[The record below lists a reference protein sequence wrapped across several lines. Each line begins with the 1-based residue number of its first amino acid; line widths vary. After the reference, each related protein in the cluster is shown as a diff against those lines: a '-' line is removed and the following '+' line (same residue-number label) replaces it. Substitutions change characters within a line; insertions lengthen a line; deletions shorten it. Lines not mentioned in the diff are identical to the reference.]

1 MVLDLVLDDSYQPLK
16 SRAIAKKLDLLDDE
30 REVKR
35 AIKRLIRDGDLRFGD
50 KHLVMKPSKPKKPGR
65 KPRKKTEN
73 ITTETG
79 QKFKRKDNE
88 IVGTFRKT
96 SGGFGFVTP
105 EDSIVTDRSEDI
117 FVPRSRTGDAAHLDK
132 VIVRIPKEKK
142 EDSKKRGKRKE
153 SGRGPAGRIVRVIE
167 RYTHRFVGTYQEN
180 EDYGIVVVD
189 SATFEHGILVG
200 DAGAKACKV
209 GDKVVIEMANFP
221 SAHSPGE
228 GVIVEVLGDR
238 GQPGVDT
245 RMVIAEYGLPE
256 EFPEAVLEDA
266 RRQAEAFDETIGEDR
281 TDFTGKTV
289 ITIDPK
295 TARDFDDAISL
306 EQIENG
312 HWQLGVH
319 IADVS
324 HFVPFRSALDAEAYA
339 RSTSVYLPDKVI
351 PMLPEIISNN
361 LASLQPDRIRY
372 CMTALIE
379 FTDEGVPIGTELHR
393 GAIKSA
399 HRFNYEEID
408 EYLED
413 DQPWKDELTP
423 EVFGLVRNM
432 HTLAM
437 KLRKRRMDRGAINLV
452 LPEVRIDLDDDGKV
466 SGAHTEENTESHQVI
481 EEFMLAANEAVAQRI
496 EDEKL
501 FLIRRIHESP
511 TEKKLQELTKFVQ
524 SLGIDCGNL
533 KDRFELKRVVEESE
547 SMQEQHAIHF
557 AVLRTM
563 QKAVYS
569 PEEIG
574 HYALA
579 SPAYCHFTSPIR
591 RYPDLVIHRMVGDLV
606 DGKKPKS
613 NFDSLAA
620 LGKHCSHLEKR
631 AADAERELKKLK
643 LLSFMSEK
651 IGDKLTGVITG
662 VEQFGLF
669 VQGIEIPAEG
679 LIPIESLPGD
689 NYTYERR
696 SRTLSGA
703 REKNQFRL
711 GDQIEVEVAVVD
723 LDKRLLEYR
732 IVGVKPGRSRSTQRG
747 GGRTKDKS
755 QDRKLSSRKPVRDE
769 GFEERP
775 SKERPSREKRGD
787 AKPVREKS
795 SARDKTNSE
804 RSKSKDK
811 TKAGAKPKRNRS
823 RSKDRDDFE
832 DFVWEEVRKSGKTR
846 KQREAEKAKKFKS
859 SKVTKS
865 KKSKKVQAQKKK
877 STEAAKKAA
886 RKKKVAAAKAK
897 QKKKGKQRKK

>member
-1 MVLDLVLDDSYQPLK
+1 MNDRPNIRQMVLDLVLDDNYQPLK
-16 SRAIAKKLDLLDDE
+16 IRAIAKKLGLLDEE

-35 AIKRLIRDGDLRFGD
+35 AVKKLIKNGDLRYGD
-50 KHLVMKPSKPKKPGR
+50 KHLVRKPAKRKKPAREKVKAEPGSGK
-65 KPRKKTEN
+65 KP
-73 ITTETG
+73 
-79 QKFKRKDNE
+79 KRKDNE

-105 EDSIVTDRSEDI
+105 EDSVVTDRSEDI
-117 FVPRSRTGDAAHLDK
+117 FVPRSRTGDAAHMDK
-132 VIVRIPKEKK
+132 VVVRIPKEKK
-142 EDSKKRGKRKE
+142 DGTKKRNKPGK
-153 SGRGPAGRIVRVIE
+153 GPAGRIVRVVD
-167 RYTHRFVGTYQEN
+167 RYTHRFVGSYEVN
-180 EDYGIVVVD
+180 GEYGVVVVD
-189 SATFEHGILVG
+189 GGTFEQGILVG

-245 RMVIAEYGLPE
+245 RMVIAEFGLPQ

-266 RRQAEAFDETIGEDR
+266 RRQAEAFDESIGDDR

-312 HWQLGVH
+312 HWVLGVH

-324 HFVPFRSALDAEAYA
+324 HFVPFRSALDAEAYE

-408 EYLED
+408 EYLEND
-413 DQPWKDELTP
+413 KPWKDKLTP
-423 EVFGLVRNM
+423 EVFQIVRDM

-437 KLRKRRMDRGAINLV
+437 KLRTRRMDRGAINLV

-466 SGAHTEENTESHQVI
+466 CGAHTEDNTESHQVI

-511 TEKKLQELTKFVQ
+511 TEKKLQDLTNFVQ
-524 SLGIDCGNL
+524 SLGLDCTSL
-533 KDRFELKRVVEESE
+533 KNRFELKRVVEESE

-569 PEEIG
+569 PQEIG

-606 DGKKPKS
+606 DGRKPKS
-613 NFDSLAA
+613 NFDSLVS
-620 LGKHCSHLEKR
+620 LGKHCSNLEKR

-643 LLSFMSEK
+643 LLSFMSDK
-651 IGDKLTGVITG
+651 IGETLTGVITG
-662 VEQFGLF
+662 VESFGLF

-679 LIPIESLPGD
+679 LVPIEALPND
-689 NYTYERR
+689 KYSYERY
-696 SRTLSGA
+696 SRTLSGTKK
-703 REKNQFRL
+703 KNQFRL
-711 GDQIEVEVAVVD
+711 GDQVQVEVANVD
-723 LDKRLLEYR
+723 LDKRLLEFNLL
-732 IVGVKPGRSRSTQRG
+732 GVKPGSNRPARPKSGSSKRKPDS
-747 GGRTKDKS
+747 DKS
-755 QDRKLSSRKPVRDE
+755 GRRGSKPKGPRE
-769 GFEERP
+769 
-775 SKERPSREKRGD
+775 SREKTPFEK
-787 AKPVREKS
+787 AKSKS
-795 SARDKTNSE
+795 RDKSKPKVKPK
-804 RSKSKDK
+804 RSKRKSKDK
-811 TKAGAKPKRNRS
+811 
-823 RSKDRDDFE
+823 DV
-832 DFVWEEVRKSGKTR
+832 DFVWEEVRASGKTR
-846 KQREAEKAKKFKS
+846 KQREAAKQKKRKPSKKTESGKSRKAQSKKKKAK
-859 SKVTKS
+859 
-865 KKSKKVQAQKKK
+865 A
-877 STEAAKKAA
+877 AAKKSA
-886 RKKKVAAAKAK
+886 RKKKAASARAK
-897 QKKKGKQRKK
+897 QKKKGKKRKK

>member
-1 MVLDLVLDDSYQPLK
+1 MNERLNIRQMVLDVVLDDNYQPLK
-16 SRAIAKKLDLLDDE
+16 IRAIAKKLGLLEEE

-35 AIKRLIRDGDLRFGD
+35 AVKKLIRDGKLKWGD
-50 KHLVMKPSKPKKPGR
+50 KHLVMKPKKGKKPD
-65 KPRKKTEN
+65 KVKTES
-73 ITTETG
+73 G

-117 FVPRSRTGDAAHLDK
+117 FVPKSRTGDAAHMDK
-132 VIVRIPKEKK
+132 VLVRIPKKSN
-142 EDSKKRGKRKE
+142 DDPRRKKRGKFDG
-153 SGRGPAGRIVRVIE
+153 STAGRIVRVIE
-167 RYTHRFVGTYQEN
+167 RYTHRFVGTYQESG
-180 EDYGIVVVD
+180 ELGIVIVD
-189 SATFEHGILVG
+189 GDTFELAILVG
-200 DAGAKACKV
+200 DAGAKSCKP

-221 SAHSPGE
+221 AAHSPGE

-245 RMVIAEYGLPE
+245 RMIVAEYGLPE

-266 RRQAEAFDETIGEDR
+266 RRQAEAFDESIGDR

-289 ITIDPK
+289 VTIDPK

-324 HFVPFRSALDAEAYA
+324 HFVPFRSALDAEAYD

-361 LASLQPDRIRY
+361 LASLQPDRVRY
-372 CMTALIE
+372 CMTAIIE

-408 EYLED
+408 DYLEND
-413 DQPWKDELTP
+413 KPWKKKLTP
-423 EVFGLVRNM
+423 EVFQVVRDM

-452 LPEVRIDLDDDGKV
+452 LPEVQIDLDDDGKV
-466 SGAHTEENTESHQVI
+466 CGAHTSENTESHQVI
-481 EEFMLAANEAVAQRI
+481 EEFMLAANEAVAQRL

-511 TEKKLQELTKFVQ
+511 TEKKLQDLTTFVQ
-524 SLGIDCGNL
+524 TLGIDCGSL
-533 KDRFELKRVVEESE
+533 KNRFELKRVVEESE
-547 SMQEQHAIHF
+547 SMKESHAIHF

-569 PEEIG
+569 PQEIG

-606 DGKKPKS
+606 DGKRPKS
-613 NFDSLAA
+613 NFDSLVG
-620 LGKHCSHLEKR
+620 LGKHCSNLEKR

-643 LLSFMSEK
+643 LLSFMSDK
-651 IGDKLTGVITG
+651 IGDSLTGVVTG
-662 VEQFGLF
+662 VESFGLF
-669 VQGIEIPAEG
+669 VQGVEIPAEG
-679 LIPIESLPGD
+679 MIPIESLPAD
-689 NYTYERR
+689 NYSYERA

-703 REKNQFRL
+703 RKKNQFRL
-711 GDQIEVEVAVVD
+711 GDEVEVEVAVVD
-723 LDKRLLEYR
+723 LDKRMLEFRLL
-732 IVGVKPGRSRSTQRG
+732 GVKPGNSRPARKNKGRLKEST
-747 GGRTKDKS
+747 GRA
-755 QDRKLSSRKPVRDE
+755 KPSRDE
-769 GFEERP
+769 RI
-775 SKERPSREKRGD
+775 KEKRAPREKVAG
-787 AKPVREKS
+787 E
-795 SARDKTNSE
+795 
-804 RSKSKDK
+804 K
-811 TKAGAKPKRNRS
+811 TKVKPKRKR
-823 RSKDRDDFE
+823 KGKQDKLD
-832 DFVWEEVRKSGKTR
+832 DFVWEEVRASGKTR
-846 KQREAEKAKKFKS
+846 KQREAEKDKKYKPAKK
-859 SKVTKS
+859 TKS
-865 KKSKKVQAQKKK
+865 KKSKKAQAKKKK
-877 STEAAKKAA
+877 SKAAAKKSERKRKVTKA
-886 RKKKVAAAKAK
+886 RKK
-897 QKKKGKQRKK
+897 QKKKGKKRKKS

>member
-1 MVLDLVLDDSYQPLK
+1 MNERPNIRQMVLDLVLDDNYQPLK
-16 SRAIAKKLDLLDDE
+16 IRAIAKKLGLLDEE

-35 AIKRLIRDGDLRFGD
+35 AVKKLIKNGDLRYGD
-50 KHLVMKPSKPKKPGR
+50 KHLVR
-65 KPRKKTEN
+65 KPARRKAKPDKV
-73 ITTETG
+73 TTETG
-79 QKFKRKDNE
+79 KKFKRKDNE
-88 IVGTFRKT
+88 VVGTFRKT

-105 EDSIVTDRSEDI
+105 EDSVVTDRSEDI
-117 FVPRSRTGDAAHLDK
+117 FVPRSRTGDAAHMDK

-142 EDSKKRGKRKE
+142 DETKKRKNKRGKMAGK
-153 SGRGPAGRIVRVIE
+153 GPVGRIVRVVE

-180 EDYGIVVVD
+180 GEYGIVVVD
-189 SATFEHGILVG
+189 GGTFESGILVG

-245 RMVIAEYGLPE
+245 RMVIAEFGLPE
-256 EFPEAVLEDA
+256 EFPEAVLADA
-266 RRQAEAFDETIGEDR
+266 RRQAEAFDESIGDDR

-289 ITIDPK
+289 VTIDPK

-312 HWQLGVH
+312 HWVLGVH

-324 HFVPFRSALDAEAYA
+324 HFVPFRSALDAEAYD

-379 FTDEGVPIGTELHR
+379 FNDEGVPIGTELHR

-408 EYLED
+408 EYLEND
-413 DQPWKDELTP
+413 KPWKKKLTP
-423 EVFGLVRNM
+423 EVFQLVRDM

-437 KLRKRRMDRGAINLV
+437 KLRTRRMDRGAINLV

-466 SGAHTEENTESHQVI
+466 CGAHTEENTESHQVI

-511 TEKKLQELTKFVQ
+511 TEKKLQDLTNFVQ
-524 SLGIDCGNL
+524 SLGLDCHSL

-547 SMQEQHAIHF
+547 TMQEQHAIHF

-569 PEEIG
+569 PQEIG

-613 NFDSLAA
+613 NFDSLVS
-620 LGKHCSHLEKR
+620 LGKHCSNLEKR
-631 AADAERELKKLK
+631 ASDAERELKKLK

-651 IGDKLTGVITG
+651 IGETLTGVITG
-662 VEQFGLF
+662 VESFGLF

-679 LIPIESLPGD
+679 LVSIEALPND
-689 NYTYERR
+689 NYSYERY
-696 SRTLSGA
+696 SRTLSGSKK
-703 REKNQFRL
+703 KNQFRL
-711 GDQIEVEVAVVD
+711 GDQIQVEVANVD
-723 LDKRLLEYR
+723 LDKRLLEFNQL
-732 IVGVKPGRSRSTQRG
+732 GVKPGGNRPARPKSGSSKRKPDSG
-747 GGRTKDKS
+747 KDKS
-755 QDRKLSSRKPVRDE
+755 PRS
-769 GFEERP
+769 
-775 SKERPSREKRGD
+775 SREKP
-787 AKPVREKS
+787 AF
-795 SARDKTNSE
+795 DKTK
-804 RSKSKDK
+804 SKGKSKEKPKARIKPKRSKDK
-811 TKAGAKPKRNRS
+811 SNQG
-823 RSKDRDDFE
+823 E
-832 DFVWEEVRKSGKTR
+832 EEFVWEEVRKSGKTR
-846 KQREAEKAKKFKS
+846 KQREAAKEKRRKPSRKTESGKSRKTQAKKK
-859 SKVTKS
+859 KAQAAS
-865 KKSKKVQAQKKK
+865 KKS
-877 STEAAKKAA
+877 A
-886 RKKKVAAAKAK
+886 RKKKVAAARAK
-897 QKKKGKQRKK
+897 QKKKGKKRKKS

>member
-1 MVLDLVLDDSYQPLK
+1 MVD
-16 SRAIAKKLDLLDDE
+16 
-30 REVKR
+30 
-35 AIKRLIRDGDLRFGD
+35 
-50 KHLVMKPSKPKKPGR
+50 
-65 KPRKKTEN
+65 
-73 ITTETG
+73 
-79 QKFKRKDNE
+79 
-88 IVGTFRKT
+88 
-96 SGGFGFVTP
+96 
-105 EDSIVTDRSEDI
+105 
-117 FVPRSRTGDAAHLDK
+117 
-132 VIVRIPKEKK
+132 
-142 EDSKKRGKRKE
+142 
-153 SGRGPAGRIVRVIE
+153 
-167 RYTHRFVGTYQEN
+167 RYTHRFVGSYEVN
-180 EDYGIVVVD
+180 GEYGVVVVD
-189 SATFEHGILVG
+189 GGTFEQGILVG

-245 RMVIAEYGLPE
+245 RMVIAEFGLPQ

-266 RRQAEAFDETIGEDR
+266 RRQAEAFDESIGDDR

-312 HWQLGVH
+312 HWVLGVH

-324 HFVPFRSALDAEAYA
+324 HFVPFRSALDAEAYE

-408 EYLED
+408 EYLEND
-413 DQPWKDELTP
+413 KPWKKKLTP
-423 EVFGLVRNM
+423 EVFQIVRDM

-466 SGAHTEENTESHQVI
+466 CGAHTEDNTESHQVI

-511 TEKKLQELTKFVQ
+511 TEKKLLDLTNFVQ
-524 SLGIDCGNL
+524 SLGLDCTSL

-569 PEEIG
+569 PQEIG

-606 DGKKPKS
+606 DGRKPKS
-613 NFDSLAA
+613 NFDSLVS
-620 LGKHCSHLEKR
+620 LGKHCSNLEKR

-643 LLSFMSEK
+643 LLSFMSDK
-651 IGDKLTGVITG
+651 IGETLTGVITG
-662 VEQFGLF
+662 VETFGLF

-679 LIPIESLPGD
+679 LVPIEALPND
-689 NYTYERR
+689 KYSYERY

-703 REKNQFRL
+703 KKKNQFRL
-711 GDQIEVEVAVVD
+711 GDQVQVEVANVD
-723 LDKRLLEYR
+723 LDKRLLEFNLL
-732 IVGVKPGRSRSTQRG
+732 GVKPG
-747 GGRTKDKS
+747 
-755 QDRKLSSRKPVRDE
+755 SSRPARPKSGSSSKRKPDSDKPDRRGSKPKETRD
-769 GFEERP
+769 
-775 SKERPSREKRGD
+775 SREKTPFEK
-787 AKPVREKS
+787 AKSKS
-795 SARDKTNSE
+795 RDK
-804 RSKSKDK
+804 SKPKV
-811 TKAGAKPKRNRS
+811 KPKR
-823 RSKDRDDFE
+823 SKRKAKNKDD
-832 DFVWEEVRKSGKTR
+832 DFVWEEVRATGKTR
-846 KQREAEKAKKFKS
+846 KQREAAKQKKRKPSKKTESGKSRKAQSKKKKAK
-859 SKVTKS
+859 
-865 KKSKKVQAQKKK
+865 A
-877 STEAAKKAA
+877 AAKKSA
-886 RKKKVAAAKAK
+886 RKKKAASAKAK
-897 QKKKGKQRKK
+897 QKKKGKKRKK

>member
-1 MVLDLVLDDSYQPLK
+1 MNERPNIRQLVLDLVLDDNYQPLK
-16 SRAIAKKLDLLDDE
+16 IRAIAKKLGLLDDE

-35 AIKRLIRDGDLRFGD
+35 AVKKLIKNGDLRYGD
-50 KHLVMKPSKPKKPGR
+50 KHLVRKPAKRKPKPKPEKVDSDSGAV
-65 KPRKKTEN
+65 KKT
-73 ITTETG
+73 
-79 QKFKRKDNE
+79 KRKDNE
-88 IVGTFRKT
+88 FVGTFRKT

-105 EDSIVTDRSEDI
+105 EDSVVTDRSEDI
-117 FVPRSRTGDAAHLDK
+117 FVPRSRTGDAAHMDK
-132 VIVRIPKEKK
+132 VVVRIPKEKK
-142 EDSKKRGKRKE
+142 DASKKRGKPGK
-153 SGRGPAGRIVRVIE
+153 GPAGRIVRVVE
-167 RYTHRFVGTYQEN
+167 RYTHRFVGSYEEN
-180 EDYGIVVVD
+180 GDQGIVVVD
-189 SATFEHGILVG
+189 GGTFEHGIFVG

-221 SAHSPGE
+221 SVHSPGE

-256 EFPEAVLEDA
+256 EFPKAVLDDA

-289 ITIDPK
+289 VTIDPK

-306 EQIENG
+306 EQVENG
-312 HWQLGVH
+312 HWVLGVH

-324 HFVPFRSALDAEAYA
+324 HFVPFRSALDAEAYD

-361 LASLQPDRIRY
+361 LASLQPDRVRY

-408 EYLED
+408 EYLEND
-413 DQPWKDELTP
+413 KPWKKKLTP
-423 EVFGLVRNM
+423 EVFGIVRDM

-466 SGAHTEENTESHQVI
+466 CGAHTEENTESHQMI
-481 EEFMLAANEAVAQRI
+481 EEFMLAANEAVAQRL

-501 FLIRRIHESP
+501 FMIRRIHESP
-511 TEKKLQELTKFVQ
+511 TEKKLQDLTNFVQ
-524 SLGIDCGNL
+524 SLGLDCHSL

-569 PEEIG
+569 PQEIG

-606 DGKKPKS
+606 DGKRPKS
-613 NFDSLAA
+613 NFDSLVS
-620 LGKHCSHLEKR
+620 LGKHCSNLEKR
-631 AADAERELKKLK
+631 ASDAERELKKLK
-643 LLSFMSEK
+643 LLSFMSDK
-651 IGDKLTGVITG
+651 IGETLTGVITG
-662 VEQFGLF
+662 VESFGLF

-679 LIPIESLPGD
+679 LVSIESLPND
-689 NYTYERR
+689 NYSYERT

-703 REKNQFRL
+703 KKKNQYRL
-711 GDQIEVEVAVVD
+711 GDPVQVEVANVD
-723 LDKRLLEYR
+723 LDKRMLEFNLL
-732 IVGVKPGRSRSTQRG
+732 GVKPGGNRSARPKSGSGKGKERRPSDKESRETKEPRG
-747 GGRTKDKS
+747 SREKESFGKDKAK
-755 QDRKLSSRKPVRDE
+755 D
-769 GFEERP
+769 RP
-775 SKERPSREKRGD
+775 SKDKPK
-787 AKPVREKS
+787 AKVKPR
-795 SARDKTNSE
+795 
-804 RSKSKDK
+804 RSKSK
-811 TKAGAKPKRNRS
+811 
-823 RSKDRDDFE
+823 SKDGE
-832 DFVWEEVRKSGKTR
+832 EKEFVWEEVRRSGKTR
-846 KQREAEKAKKFKS
+846 KQREAAKEKRRKP
-859 SKVTKS
+859 S
-865 KKSKKVQAQKKK
+865 KKTESDKSRKAQAKKKK
-877 STEAAKKAA
+877 STAAAKKSA
-886 RKKKVAAAKAK
+886 RKNKVASAKAK
-897 QKKKGKQRKK
+897 QKKKGEKRKKKW

>member
-1 MVLDLVLDDSYQPLK
+1 MNERPNIRQMVLDLVLDDNYQPLK
-16 SRAIAKKLDLLDDE
+16 IRAIAKKLGLLDEE

-35 AIKRLIRDGDLRFGD
+35 AVKKLIKNGDLRYGD
-50 KHLVMKPSKPKKPGR
+50 KHLVR
-65 KPRKKTEN
+65 KPARRKAKPDKV
-73 ITTETG
+73 TTETG
-79 QKFKRKDNE
+79 KKFKRKDNE
-88 IVGTFRKT
+88 VVGTFRKT

-105 EDSIVTDRSEDI
+105 EDSVVTDRSEDI
-117 FVPRSRTGDAAHLDK
+117 FVPRSRTGDAAHMDK

-142 EDSKKRGKRKE
+142 DDTKKRKNKRGKMAGK
-153 SGRGPAGRIVRVIE
+153 GPAGRIVRVVE

-180 EDYGIVVVD
+180 GEYGIVVVD
-189 SATFEHGILVG
+189 GGTFESGILVG

-245 RMVIAEYGLPE
+245 RMVIAEFGLPE
-256 EFPEAVLEDA
+256 EFPEAVLADA
-266 RRQAEAFDETIGEDR
+266 RRQAEAFDESIGDDR

-289 ITIDPK
+289 VTIDPK

-312 HWQLGVH
+312 HWVLGVH

-324 HFVPFRSALDAEAYA
+324 HFVPFRSALDAEAYD

-379 FTDEGVPIGTELHR
+379 FNDEGVPIGTELHR

-408 EYLED
+408 EYLEND
-413 DQPWKDELTP
+413 KPWKKKLTP
-423 EVFGLVRNM
+423 EVFQLVRDM

-437 KLRKRRMDRGAINLV
+437 KLRTRRMDRGAINLV

-466 SGAHTEENTESHQVI
+466 CGAHTEDNTESHQVI

-511 TEKKLQELTKFVQ
+511 TEKKLQDLTNFMQ
-524 SLGIDCGNL
+524 SLGLDCHSL

-547 SMQEQHAIHF
+547 TMQEQHAIHF

-569 PEEIG
+569 PQEIG

-613 NFDSLAA
+613 NFDSLVS
-620 LGKHCSHLEKR
+620 LGKHCSNLEKR
-631 AADAERELKKLK
+631 ASDAERELKKLK

-651 IGDKLTGVITG
+651 IGETLTGVITG
-662 VEQFGLF
+662 VESFGLF

-679 LIPIESLPGD
+679 LVSIEALPND
-689 NYTYERR
+689 NYSYERY
-696 SRTLSGA
+696 SRTLSGSKK
-703 REKNQFRL
+703 KNQFRL
-711 GDQIEVEVAVVD
+711 GDQIQVEVANVD
-723 LDKRLLEYR
+723 LDKRLLEFNLL
-732 IVGVKPGRSRSTQRG
+732 GVKPGGNRPARPKSGSSKRKPDSG
-747 GGRTKDKS
+747 KDKS
-755 QDRKLSSRKPVRDE
+755 PRS
-769 GFEERP
+769 
-775 SKERPSREKRGD
+775 SREKP
-787 AKPVREKS
+787 AF
-795 SARDKTNSE
+795 DKTKPKGK
-804 RSKSKDK
+804 SKKKSKARIKPKRSKDK
-811 TKAGAKPKRNRS
+811 SNQG
-823 RSKDRDDFE
+823 E
-832 DFVWEEVRKSGKTR
+832 EEFVWEEVRKSGKTR
-846 KQREAEKAKKFKS
+846 KQREAAKEKRRKPSRKTESGKSRKTQAKKK
-859 SKVTKS
+859 KAQAAS
-865 KKSKKVQAQKKK
+865 KKS
-877 STEAAKKAA
+877 A
-886 RKKKVAAAKAK
+886 RKKKVAAARAK
-897 QKKKGKQRKK
+897 QKKKGKKRKKS

>member
-1 MVLDLVLDDSYQPLK
+1 MNERPNIRQMVLDLVLDDNYQPLK
-16 SRAIAKKLDLLDDE
+16 IRAIAKKLGLLDEE

-35 AIKRLIRDGDLRFGD
+35 AVKKLIKNGDLRYGD
-50 KHLVMKPSKPKKPGR
+50 KHLVR
-65 KPRKKTEN
+65 KPARRKAKPDKV
-73 ITTETG
+73 TTETG
-79 QKFKRKDNE
+79 KKFKRKDNE
-88 IVGTFRKT
+88 VVGTFRKT

-105 EDSIVTDRSEDI
+105 EDSVVTDRSEDI
-117 FVPRSRTGDAAHLDK
+117 FVPRSRTGDAAHMDK

-142 EDSKKRGKRKE
+142 DETKKRKNKRGKMAGK
-153 SGRGPAGRIVRVIE
+153 GPVGRIVRVVE

-180 EDYGIVVVD
+180 GEYGIVVVD
-189 SATFEHGILVG
+189 GGTFESGILVG

-245 RMVIAEYGLPE
+245 RMVIAEFGLPE
-256 EFPEAVLEDA
+256 EFPEAVLADA
-266 RRQAEAFDETIGEDR
+266 RRQAEAFDESIGDDR

-289 ITIDPK
+289 VTIDPK

-312 HWQLGVH
+312 HWVLGVH

-324 HFVPFRSALDAEAYA
+324 HFVPFRSALDAEAYD

-379 FTDEGVPIGTELHR
+379 FNDEGVPIGTELHR

-408 EYLED
+408 EYLEND
-413 DQPWKDELTP
+413 KPWKKKLTP
-423 EVFGLVRNM
+423 EVFQLVRDM

-437 KLRKRRMDRGAINLV
+437 KLRTRRMDRGAINLV

-466 SGAHTEENTESHQVI
+466 CGAHTEENTESHQVI

-511 TEKKLQELTKFVQ
+511 TEKKLQDLTNFVQ
-524 SLGIDCGNL
+524 SLGLDCHSL

-547 SMQEQHAIHF
+547 TMQEQHAIHF

-569 PEEIG
+569 PQEIG

-613 NFDSLAA
+613 NFDSLVS
-620 LGKHCSHLEKR
+620 LGKHCSNLEKR
-631 AADAERELKKLK
+631 ASDAERELKKLK

-651 IGDKLTGVITG
+651 IGETLTGVITG
-662 VEQFGLF
+662 VESFGLF

-679 LIPIESLPGD
+679 LVSIEALPND
-689 NYTYERR
+689 NYSYERY
-696 SRTLSGA
+696 SRTLSGSKK
-703 REKNQFRL
+703 KNQFRL
-711 GDQIEVEVAVVD
+711 GDQIQVEVANVD
-723 LDKRLLEYR
+723 LDKRLLEFNLL
-732 IVGVKPGRSRSTQRG
+732 GVKPGGNRPARPKSGSSKRKPDSG
-747 GGRTKDKS
+747 KDKS
-755 QDRKLSSRKPVRDE
+755 PRS
-769 GFEERP
+769 
-775 SKERPSREKRGD
+775 SREKP
-787 AKPVREKS
+787 AF
-795 SARDKTNSE
+795 DKTK
-804 RSKSKDK
+804 SKGKSKEKPKARIKPKRSKDK
-811 TKAGAKPKRNRS
+811 SNQG
-823 RSKDRDDFE
+823 E
-832 DFVWEEVRKSGKTR
+832 EEFVWEEVRKSGKTR
-846 KQREAEKAKKFKS
+846 KQREAAKEKRRKPSRKTESGKSRKTQAKKK
-859 SKVTKS
+859 KAQAAS
-865 KKSKKVQAQKKK
+865 KKS
-877 STEAAKKAA
+877 A
-886 RKKKVAAAKAK
+886 RKKKVAAARAK
-897 QKKKGKQRKK
+897 QKKKGKKRKKS

>member
-1 MVLDLVLDDSYQPLK
+1 MNERPNIRQLVLDLVLNDDYQPLK
-16 SRAIAKKLDLLDDE
+16 ARAIAKKLDLLGEE

-35 AIKRLIRDGDLRFGD
+35 KIKRLVKDGKLRYGD
-50 KHLVMKPSKPKKPGR
+50 KHLVMKPAKRKKPD
-65 KPRKKTEN
+65 KPPKESGKKS
-73 ITTETG
+73 
-79 QKFKRKDNE
+79 KRKDNG

-105 EDSIVTDRSEDI
+105 EDSVVTDRSEDI
-117 FVPRSRTGDAAHLDK
+117 FVPRSKVSDAAHLDK
-132 VIVRIPKEKK
+132 VLVRLSKDEKK
-142 EDSKKRGKRKE
+142 SGGRGGKRGSRNRT
-153 SGRGPAGRIVRVIE
+153 SGRIVRVVE
-167 RYTHRFVGTYQEN
+167 RYTHRFVGSYEEN
-180 EDYGIVVVD
+180 EGYGIVVVD
-189 SATFEHGILVG
+189 GGTFEQGVLVG
-200 DAGAKACKV
+200 DAGAKSCKI

-221 SAHSPGE
+221 SARSAGE

-245 RMVIAEYGLPE
+245 RMIVAEYGLPE

-266 RRQAEAFDETIGEDR
+266 RRQAEAFDETVGEDR

-289 ITIDPK
+289 VTIDPK

-312 HWQLGVH
+312 HWVLGVH

-351 PMLPEIISNN
+351 PMLPEVISNN
-361 LASLQPDRIRY
+361 LASLQPNRVRY

-399 HRFNYEEID
+399 HRFTYEDVD
-408 EYLED
+408 EYLEND
-413 DQPWKDELTP
+413 KPWKKKLTP
-423 EVFGLVRNM
+423 EVFQIVRDM

-466 SGAHTEENTESHQVI
+466 CGAHTEDNTESHQVI
-481 EEFMLAANEAVAQRI
+481 EEFMLSANEAVAQRL

-511 TEKKLQELTKFVQ
+511 TEKKLQELTNFVQ
-524 SLGIDCGNL
+524 SLDIDCDNL

-547 SMQEQHAIHF
+547 SMKESHAIHF

-569 PEEIG
+569 PQEIG

-606 DGKKPKS
+606 DGKRPKS
-613 NFDSLAA
+613 NFDSLAS
-620 LGKHCSHLEKR
+620 LGKHCSNLEKR

-643 LLSFMSEK
+643 LLSFMS
-651 IGDKLTGVITG
+651 DKVGETLTGIVTG
-662 VEQFGLF
+662 AESFGLF

-679 LIPIESLPGD
+679 MIPTDSLPKD
-689 NYTYERR
+689 KYSYERY
-696 SRTLSGA
+696 SRTLSGTK
-703 REKNQFRL
+703 RKNQFRL
-711 GDQIEVEVAVVD
+711 GDRVVVEVAVVD
-723 LDKRLLEYR
+723 LDKRILEYR
-732 IVGVKPGRSRSTQRG
+732 LIESDPSNRTKQKSGGAKSGGEKSGRDKPGREKRRDKTRKPKSTKSKSRG
-747 GGRTKDKS
+747 KDK
-755 QDRKLSSRKPVRDE
+755 K
-769 GFEERP
+769 EERP
-775 SKERPSREKRGD
+775 WEK
-787 AKPVREKS
+787 VR
-795 SARDKTNSE
+795 A
-804 RSKSKDK
+804 
-811 TKAGAKPKRNRS
+811 
-823 RSKDRDDFE
+823 
-832 DFVWEEVRKSGKTR
+832 SGKTR
-846 KQREAEKAKKFKS
+846 KHREAAKK
-859 SKVTKS
+859 
-865 KKSKKVQAQKKK
+865 KKSKSTKKTKSDKSRKSQAKKKK
-877 STEAAKKAA
+877 SQAAANKAA
-886 RKKKVAAAKAK
+886 RKKKVASAKAK
-897 QKKKGKQRKK
+897 QKKKGKKRKKS